1 MRIAILG
8 GTGATGTHMV
18 SQALERG
25 HEAVVLTR
33 DPAASGESVPRREV
47 VRGDAL
53 DRAAVERVVAGAD
66 AVCSALGP
74 RRGSPPDLLRLA
86 TENILAA
93 MTANEVRRLV
103 ALTGAGVFATGDRPK
118 PVDRVFTAVLGLL
131 QRRLLQDSVAMVDR
145 ITASDRDWVVVR
157 APRLVD
163 GPRISDFYVGPVGPS
178 SGTRATRA
186 TVAAF
191 MLDQLVS
198 DTHLRSLPVVTTG

>member
-1 MRIAILG
+1 MRIAIVG
-8 GTGATGTHMV
+8 GTGATGAQLV

-25 HEAVVLTR
+25 HEVVARAR
-33 DPAASGESVPRREV
+33 DPGAFGESVPRREV

-53 DRAAVERVVAGAD
+53 NRDAVDRAVAGAD

-74 RRGSPPDLLRLA
+74 RRGSPPDLLRRA

-93 MTANEVRRLV
+93 MTAHDVRRVV
-103 ALTGAGVFATGDRPK
+103 ALTGAGVFAAGDRPK
-118 PVDRVFTAVLGLL
+118 PVDRVFTTALGLL
-131 QRRLLQDSVAMVDR
+131 QRRLLRDSEAMVER

-163 GPRISDFYVGPVGPS
+163 GPRLDGYYVGPVGPS

-191 MLDQLVS
+191 MLDQLES